1 MSKNKETIQ
10 EELKHRSLPSKKY
23 LQFMDREWQDLR
35 AILGNDWA
43 MFYYLLG
50 GRGVGKSYSVLR
62 FFVHQWKT
70 KGRPFVWLRISEAS
84 MQKLLTNNAEKL
96 VDPDIR
102 RFYNLDLMTKG
113 NNVYEVK
120 RDKKGKVIEKK
131 LMARVFALSTF
142 YNDKGSGLYDADFL
156 KDPKMY
162 YNICLDEMNRD
173 KNEKKTHDILYSF
186 ANQLENLIRKEKS
199 RVRIICIGNTIEEAS
214 DLLVGLNFIP
224 EEFGR
229 YKLKKKR
236 TVIDYIPLTDKQRE
250 KNEGTAGNILMPEAS
265 TFTNELKVDISHIYK
280 GKLTKPTQIIKFSKD
295 KNDWFTV
302 WDSRVINQY
311 NGEKISNSVWMTP
324 WGDSFFVAKLRDDI
338 IVRYQVQAFLFRN
351 LMTQKKFKKYIQ
363 MIKPNGK

>member
-1 MSKNKETIQ
+1 MNNQISKTKT
-10 EELKHRSLPSKKY
+10 ELQHRSLPSKKY
-23 LQFMDREWQDLR
+23 LKFMDREWQDLR

-62 FFVHQWKT
+62 FFIHQWKT
-70 KGRPFVWLRISEAS
+70 KGRPFVWLRLTETS
-84 MQKLLTNNAEKL
+84 MQKLLSNNAEKL

-102 RFYNLDLMTKG
+102 RFYNLDLTTKG

-120 RDKKGKVIEKK
+120 RDKKGKIIEKK

-156 KDPKMY
+156 NDPKMY
-162 YNICLDEMNRD
+162 YNICFDEMNRD
-173 KNEKKTHDILYSF
+173 KNEKRTQDILYSF
-186 ANQLENLIRKEKS
+186 ANQLENLIRKEKE
-199 RVRIICIGNTIEEAS
+199 RVRIVCIGNTIEEAS

-224 EEFGR
+224 EEYGR

-236 TVIDYIPLTDKQRE
+236 TVIDYIPLTDVQRK

-265 TFTNELKVDISHIYK
+265 TFTNELKLDISHIYK
-280 GKLTKPTQIIKFSKD
+280 GKLNKPTQIIKFSKD
-295 KNDWFTV
+295 KSNWFTV
-302 WDSRVINQY
+302 WDGRVINQY
-311 NGEKISNSVWMTP
+311 NGEKIQNEVWMIP
-324 WGDSFFVAKLRDDI
+324 YDGFFVTKLRDDI
-338 IVRYQVQAFLFRN
+338 ILRFQVQAFMFRN

-363 MIKPNGK
+363 LLKPSGK